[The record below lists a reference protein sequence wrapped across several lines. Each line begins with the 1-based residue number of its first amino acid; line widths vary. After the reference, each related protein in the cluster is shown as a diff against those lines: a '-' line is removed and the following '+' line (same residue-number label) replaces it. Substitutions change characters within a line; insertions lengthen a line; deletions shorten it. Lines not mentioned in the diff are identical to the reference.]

1 MIFRSEIPLSASIFL
16 WRTPPQKG
24 FPLLSGLGHRFPEG
38 VFRWKGAV
46 KRIKNHI
53 KRVGKAENSAKS
65 TNPNPRKIR
74 NPHASQ
80 EKTYRYSKK
89 LKM

>member
-1 MIFRSEIPLSASIFL
+1 MERC
-16 WRTPPQKG
+16 
-24 FPLLSGLGHRFPEG
+24 
-38 VFRWKGAV
+38 V

-65 TNPNPRKIR
+65 TNPNPLKIR
-74 NPHASQ
+74 NPHVSQ

-89 LKM
+89 LKL